1 MRRIN
6 GILAAAV
13 LIMFIVHGIFGAL
26 NMMNIAPL
34 IAKVLS
40 HTMLSLIAVHAV
52 ISVGLSV
59 QSVRTAVRTKAPYF
73 MMNRL
78 FWARRIS
85 GVLIMTLVF
94 FHMTAFGYTEGGVFR
109 LVPFDLPRFILQ
121 MLFLLSVSVH
131 VISNVKPVL
140 GIDACRKRNQVEF
153 NIRPAVGTRAVGDG
167 GGRHKRL
174 SEYDGR
180 ERQNRI
186 PL

>member
-6 GILAAAV
+6 GILAVAV

-40 HTMLSLIAVHAV
+40 HTMLTLIAVHAV

-73 MMNRL
+73 KMNRL

-140 GIDACRKRNQVEF
+140 ITFGA
-153 NIRPAVGTRAVGDG
+153 
-167 GGRHKRL
+167 KRL
-174 SEYDGR
+174 RPKTGDILFFVSAALLFMAIGFIIYYIR
-180 ERQNRI
+180 WQ
-186 PL
+186 L